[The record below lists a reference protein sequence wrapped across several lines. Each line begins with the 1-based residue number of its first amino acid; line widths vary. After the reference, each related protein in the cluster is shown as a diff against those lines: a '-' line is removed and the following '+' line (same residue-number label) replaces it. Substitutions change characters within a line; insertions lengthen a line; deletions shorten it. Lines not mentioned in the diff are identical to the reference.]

1 VHVRGLGQKLKYD
14 PVMSVADVRR
24 ALAGLELA
32 ALRHRSA
39 VKRMLGVGDEEL
51 CALLHLVHH
60 GRASQRELAELT
72 TLSRSGT
79 GAMVQRLE
87 QHGLVQ
93 RRPQPGD
100 RRTRVVE
107 LSPAGRERMRRAYRE
122 LDAALASALPHEAE
136 ADALARLLD
145 GLKEAAEQARAA
157 LRDASPAPPPPP
169 PGEPIWRRWG

>member
-1 VHVRGLGQKLKYD
+1 
-14 PVMSVADVRR
+14 MSDVALLRR

-39 VKRMLGVGDEEL
+39 VKRALGVGDEEL

-60 GRASQRELAELT
+60 GGASQRELAELT

-87 QHGLVQ
+87 HHGLVR

-107 LSPAGRERMRRAYRE
+107 LSPSGRERMQRAYRE
-122 LDAALASALPHEAE
+122 LDAALAAALPASDADLEA
-136 ADALARLLD
+136 LTRLLD
-145 GLKEAAEQARAA
+145 GLRQAAEHAQTG
-157 LRDASPAPPPPP
+157 LRGATPAPPPAP

>member
-1 VHVRGLGQKLKYD
+1 
-14 PVMSVADVRR
+14 MSDVAQVRR

-39 VKRMLGVGDEEL
+39 VKRVLGVGDEEL

-60 GRASQRELAELT
+60 GGASQRELAELT

-87 QHGLVQ
+87 HHGLVQ

-107 LSPAGRERMRRAYRE
+107 LSPAGRERMQHAYRE
-122 LDAALASALPHEAE
+122 LDAALAAALPHVSDADLEA
-136 ADALARLLD
+136 LTRLLD
-145 GLKEAAEQARAA
+145 GLRHAAEHARAG
-157 LRDASPAPPPPP
+157 LRGAAPAPPPAP